1 MQRFSPWRVLSGTS
15 KEILMSNALKN
26 STDVHTNVKRC
37 ISIAEELIDN
47 PPGKYVGRFRGL
59 SWLTAF
65 YESKLHEIDKIRSKK
80 ERKETSRSSHKRKM
94 RDEREEE
101 EEGKRQR

>member
-1 MQRFSPWRVLSGTS
+1 MLSETS

-26 STDVHTNVKRC
+26 STDVSTNMKRC
-37 ISIAEELIDN
+37 INVAGELIDT
-47 PPGKYVGRFRGL
+47 PPGKYVGRFRGF
-59 SWLTAF
+59 SWLTGF
-65 YESKLHEIDKIRSKK
+65 HESDGMLHEIDKIRSKK